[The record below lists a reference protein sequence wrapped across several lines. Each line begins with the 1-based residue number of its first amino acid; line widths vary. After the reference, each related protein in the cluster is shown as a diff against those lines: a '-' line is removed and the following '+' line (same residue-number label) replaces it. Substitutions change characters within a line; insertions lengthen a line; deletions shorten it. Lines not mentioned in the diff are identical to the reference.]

1 MKLVINTRYGGFGL
15 SAASCKLLDCRPY
28 DYNDIDMRT
37 DEKLISVVEKL
48 GNEASGSMAALEVV
62 EIPDDYTDSMIL
74 DYDGIETVYYVV
86 DGKIY
91 SI

>member
-15 SAASCKLLDCRPY
+15 SDAACELLGCRPY
-28 DYNDIDMRT
+28 DYSDIDMRT
-37 DEKLISVVEKL
+37 DEELISVVEEL
-48 GNEASGSMAALEVV
+48 GDAASGSMASLKVV
-62 EIPDDYTDSMIL
+62 EIPDDCTDSMIL

-91 SI
+91 ST